1 MDIENNC
8 KGIYHQQEFKF
19 SEFEKLVHQYT
30 VAWAH
35 SPLITDDEKY
45 FFLYPALKG
54 AALEEYSQDRD
65 HYNEIRSLL
74 ESQRQAALTAKIS
87 LGDLCFYD
95 LVPEHQLHKW
105 FSAREECMRAALS
118 SMRRPKDYDILH
130 KAHVLASKI
139 SRQNI
144 NYDNKKSRVDYNIF
158 GSVTGRLTT
167 NKGSVP
173 IMTMKKED
181 RQKLKPSL
189 DAFVELDLNAAEIRT
204 LLFLQGTP
212 QPSKDLHEWIAETT
226 FSGELTRD
234 QVKTKVFAW
243 LYNFSAPKSQLDKI
257 FSRQIFRDFFAS
269 DDEVLTTPF
278 GRRLVVEERKAQNYL
293 LQSTTSDQ
301 VLENAYKIQRMLRG
315 KKSTIAFTL
324 HDSIILD
331 MSQED
336 VIMLREIKKQFEQ
349 TRWGNFVSTCK
360 VGKTFGD
367 LKDLNI

>member
-1 MDIENNC
+1 MD
-8 KGIYHQQEFKF
+8 
-19 SEFEKLVHQYT
+19 QYT
-30 VAWAH
+30 TAWAH

-54 AALEEYSQDRD
+54 TALEEYSRDRAR
-65 HYNEIRSLL
+65 YSEIKSLL
-74 ESQRQAALTAKIS
+74 EAQRQAASTAKIS

-105 FSAREECMRAALS
+105 FSEREACMRVALS
-118 SMRRPKDYDILH
+118 TMEKPKDYDILH
-130 KAHVLASKI
+130 KAHVLTSKI

-257 FSRQIFRDFFAS
+257 FSRQIFRDFFNS
-269 DDEVLTTPF
+269 EKQRLETPF
-278 GRRLVVEERKAQNYL
+278 GRILEVEERKAQNYL

-301 VLENAYKIQRMLRG
+301 VIENAYKIQKML
-315 KKSTIAFTL
+315 KDKESKIAFLL
-324 HDSIILD
+324 HDSIVLD
-331 MSQED
+331 MSKKD
-336 VIMLREIKKQFEQ
+336 AIMLKDIKRQFEE
-349 TRWGNFVSTCK
+349 TRWGSFVSSCK
-360 VGKTFGD
+360 IGKSFGN
-367 LKDLNI
+367 LKEIKI